1 MTPSFTSLLRIAIA
15 GLLFTAVGACAKDL
29 RINLP
34 KRSKPTPVQ
43 QLNRDGVKAV
53 ERHDYDKAKKL
64 FYKAYLIDPDDPFTL
79 NNLGFLAELDG
90 DVDRA
95 QRYYDL
101 AAQQHSDA
109 TVDATSDENIKGK
122 AVGKVAGNAAE
133 GGMQINR
140 LNVTAISLL
149 RKDRAPEADLLLQ
162 QALALDPKNP
172 FTLNNIGFAKEKEGE
187 LETALSFYTA
197 AANLESNEPVVVTIN
212 QDWRGQPISSIAA
225 ENAKNLRKD
234 MSKQQT
240 VEAQV
245 ARLNLEGVS
254 AINRNDR
261 KDARNY
267 FEQAYKLD
275 PNGAFTLNNMGYIAE
290 MDGDRETANFYY
302 EKAAEARGQG
312 RVDVATRTDMEG
324 RKLRDVA
331 NISDEKVSARMEQ
344 ERAARAQ
351 QGGPI
356 ELKRRDN
363 SSVVEPATH
372 LRRLHRSR
380 RSRHNN
386 GLTRRSG

>member
-1 MTPSFTSLLRIAIA
+1 MTRSFASLLRIVVA
-15 GLLFTAVGACAKDL
+15 GLLFTAAGAYAKDL

-43 QLNRDGVKAV
+43 KLNRDGVKAV
-53 ERHDYDKAKKL
+53 ENHDYDHAKKL

-79 NNLGFLAELDG
+79 NNLGYIAELEG

-109 TVDATSDENIKGK
+109 TVDASSDESIKGK
-122 AVGKVAGNAAE
+122 TVGKVAGNAAA
-133 GGMQINR
+133 GGMEINR

-149 RKDRAPEADLLLQ
+149 RKDRAPEADLVLQ
-162 QALALDPKNP
+162 KALALDPKNP

-187 LETALSFYTA
+187 LDAALSFYTA
-197 AANLESNEPVVVTIN
+197 AASLGSNEPVVVAVN
-212 QDWRGQPISSIAA
+212 QDWRGKPISNIAA
-225 ENAKNLRKD
+225 NNAKNLRRD
-234 MSKQQT
+234 MTKQQT

-261 KDARNY
+261 RTARGY

-290 MDGDRETANFYY
+290 MDGDRETADFYY
-302 EKAAEARGQG
+302 EKAAEARRNGS
-312 RVDVATRTDMEG
+312 RVDVATRSDMEG
-324 RKLRDVA
+324 RRLHDVA

-344 ERAARAQ
+344 EREARAQ

-363 SSVVEPATH
+363 TPVTEPTTPPPPA
-372 LRRLHRSR
+372 SPEQAQPPQ
-380 RSRHNN
+380 
-386 GLTRRSG
+386 